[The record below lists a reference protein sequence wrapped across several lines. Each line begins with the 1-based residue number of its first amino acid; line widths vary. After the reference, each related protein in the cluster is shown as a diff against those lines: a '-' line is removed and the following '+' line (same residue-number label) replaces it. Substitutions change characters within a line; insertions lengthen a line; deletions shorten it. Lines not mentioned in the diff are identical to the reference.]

1 MNLSYLLVVC
11 KVIKSFHLKLNFR
24 KGLSCYNLG
33 LFFYIFIRILP
44 GLLSTCKFLSS
55 RSFLGCQFDNFN
67 IYLLRLE
74 TFFDNHLFLPPGAT
88 KAEGPLS
95 LASMQLPVFS
105 WIGVF
110 CRLHGY
116 SMFLWPLK
124 IRSKIFPKGSMQR
137 REVQASLSGFR
148 KNVLV
153 PRNTK
158 ASIKRNGVITLP
170 W

>member
-1 MNLSYLLVVC
+1 MNLSYLSVVC

-24 KGLSCYNLG
+24 KGLSCYHLG

-95 LASMQLPVFS
+95 LAFMQLPES
-105 WIGVF
+105 A
-110 CRLHGY
+110 HGN
-116 SMFLWPLK
+116 FDC
-124 IRSKIFPKGSMQR
+124 
-137 REVQASLSGFR
+137 EAS
-148 KNVLV
+148 
-153 PRNTK
+153 
-158 ASIKRNGVITLP
+158 
-170 W
+170 